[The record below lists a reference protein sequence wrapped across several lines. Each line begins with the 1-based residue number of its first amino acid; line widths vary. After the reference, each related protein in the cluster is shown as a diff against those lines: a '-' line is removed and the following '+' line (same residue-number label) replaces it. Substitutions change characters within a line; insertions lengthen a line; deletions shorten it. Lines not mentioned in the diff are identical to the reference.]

1 MTVLSPKVKKQ
12 DGEEN
17 GARWAERKPP
27 RDPWRKSRRG
37 NQHGCF
43 SVAVFMKACVR
54 RTSFIKAKP
63 SSLWEWTNVTK
74 NNHCVIFI
82 FFSVYFS

>member
-1 MTVLSPKVKKQ
+1 MTALNPKVKKQ
-12 DGEEN
+12 DGEGN

-43 SVAVFMKACVR
+43 SL
-54 RTSFIKAKP
+54 
-63 SSLWEWTNVTK
+63 SSYPYELKNVWGAR
-74 NNHCVIFI
+74 H
-82 FFSVYFS
+82 S

>member
-1 MTVLSPKVKKQ
+1 MTVLNPKVKKQ
-12 DGEEN
+12 DGEGN

-43 SVAVFMKACVR
+43 SR
-54 RTSFIKAKP
+54 ETRTCEAHLIHKAKTIKP
-63 SSLWEWTNVTK
+63 LGMNKRDKE
-74 NNHCVIFI
+74 
-82 FFSVYFS
+82 

>member
-1 MTVLSPKVKKQ
+1 MTALNPKVKKQ
-12 DGEEN
+12 DGEGN

-43 SVAVFMKACVR
+43 SL
-54 RTSFIKAKP
+54 
-63 SSLWEWTNVTK
+63 SSYPYELK
-74 NNHCVIFI
+74 NGRD
-82 FFSVYFS
+82 